1 MTTSRR
7 GALATGVVVLIVAS
21 VAALV
26 RFTGEPEPDPRVMSF
41 HLRADQIGDG
51 VSPGTG
57 VRRHGVRIGEVSAV
71 DSAAG
76 MAPTITLEVDRAQ
89 LAGLTDSLEVEYA
102 PTNLFG
108 ISDVVLRDSTGGT
121 PLRDDVTVDLRGT
134 DRVTDVTMGTLL
146 RSLSDTALTVLTPE
160 LTALLS
166 TLGTDI
172 RAFTPLIEAMIG
184 AGRAI
189 ADTQRYPASFL
200 VGQYA
205 QFFSG
210 VASFADGFIKLIDHI
225 YGIDVLRNDRERFDI
240 GVGLVVDQL
249 FPAITTLGG
258 VAREGLGGYADVLAS
273 VLGQLAS
280 TVPDPAR
287 SHADLAELLDRLQRT
302 FRTTPD
308 GPVVGLDVVLR
319 GIPGLSVP
327 LLGGAVPPAPPIGGT
342 K

>member
-7 GALATGVVVLIVAS
+7 GALATGVLVLVVAS
-21 VAALV
+21 VAVLV
-26 RFTGEPEPDPRVMSF
+26 RLVDDPGPDPRSMSF
-41 HLRADQIGDG
+41 HLRTDQIGDG
-51 VSPGTG
+51 VSSGTG

-76 MAPTITLEVDRAQ
+76 VAPTITVVVDRAQ
-89 LAGLTDSLEVEYA
+89 LAGLTDSLSVEFA

-108 ISDVVLRDSTGGT
+108 ISDVVLRDSAGGT
-121 PLRDDVTVDLRGT
+121 PLRDETTVDLRGT

-146 RSLSDTALTVLTPE
+146 RSLSDTTLTVLTPE

-166 TLGTDI
+166 TLGSDI
-172 RAFTPLIEAMIG
+172 RAFTPLIEAMVGI
-184 AGRAI
+184 GRAI

-205 QFFSG
+205 QFFTG
-210 VASFADGFIKLIDHI
+210 TALFADGFIKLIDQI

-240 GVGLVVDQL
+240 GVSLVVDQL
-249 FPAITTLGG
+249 FPSITTLGY
-258 VAREGLGGYADVLAS
+258 AAQDGLADYADVLAS
-273 VLGQLAS
+273 VLGQLAR

-287 SHADLAELLDRLQRT
+287 SHADLTALLDRLQQI
-302 FRTTPD
+302 FRATPD

-319 GIPGLSVP
+319 GMPGLSVP
-327 LLGGAVPPAPPIGGT
+327 LFGGVVPPTPIGGIR
-342 K
+342 